1 MRSSRAFSK
10 TLSALAL
17 GVFFSCAPNAP
28 DPLYPQNRNVGALN
42 FHDLAADTKD
52 AIAKGTYPD
61 SLSGW
66 KLFWEAPVDT
76 NGLNGIFI
84 FADTIPNAL
93 ADAKLISGSGD
104 LDVSGI
110 SAKLVAKLS
119 VRDTS
124 WEIPSSFFVGKDGK
138 AGKQGYS
145 VRTDTVY
152 YFSVWLRYDKD
163 QAGRPVPL
171 RMFLGDE
178 YPPTIPAIS
187 DSIGQ
192 TKAVLRFDRPQDKIN
207 LFDEDF
213 KGPLRSVEVRWWPK
227 LGAVDSSKTKIE
239 SAFLPSADLQ
249 DTSKHQLRLEL
260 GPLAYLTNYS
270 YVLVVTDANGLSST
284 TTALSFHTRD
294 SLFPS
299 TPPDFAGTTPA
310 ANVLQLS
317 WTAATDTFGPKKTPL
332 NDFPN
337 LRIGSYTV
345 VLNGARVDSVDLV
358 KEGAN
363 KFVQGASWPS
373 GGGAS
378 RFAWDGSKWTWRW
391 PNLRPGAI
399 YDVHLVVRDS
409 SGNDTL
415 SKTISGRAPTAS
427 SASCKPGYVPVEGV
441 GLLKTF
447 CIESNEH
454 RNRDGVPQK
463 SVTWTQAQQQCI
475 LDTAYL
481 CSDSQW
487 VRACETS
494 PSGDIWSFG
503 SLETGAFDSDSLGWL
518 QNACRLNTGDSSGL
532 AKDAISDPRCV
543 SAWGV
548 FDMPGN
554 LAEWTRDVYHT
565 SPGSL
570 PRDSILAYTGPTD
583 LKASSDVGTIRGG
596 TWLKLDQPDKAL
608 PSARCRERNYPA
620 FANLYD
626 TLADKSIRRRPNPAG
641 SSIGVGFRCCHSPR

>member
-1 MRSSRAFSK
+1 MK

-17 GVFFSCAPNAP
+17 GVFFSCAPNSP
-28 DPLYPQNRNVGALN
+28 EPLYPQNRNVGALN
-42 FHDLAADTKD
+42 FRDLTADTKD
-52 AIAKGTYPD
+52 AIAKGSYPD

-110 SAKLVAKLS
+110 PAKLVAKLS
-119 VRDTS
+119 AHDTT

-178 YPPTIPAIS
+178 YPPTIPAIA

-192 TKAVLRFDRPQDKIN
+192 TKVVLRFDRPQDKVN

-213 KGPLRSVEVRWWPK
+213 KGALRSVEVRWWRG
-227 LGAVDSSKTKIE
+227 LSATDSVKNRVE
-239 SAFLPSADLQ
+239 SAFVSDADLR
-249 DTSKHQLRLEL
+249 DTSKHKLQLEL
-260 GPLAYLTNYS
+260 GPLAYLTSYS
-270 YVLVVTDANGLSST
+270 YVLVVTDANGLSSAT
-284 TTALSFHTRD
+284 TSLTFRTRD
-294 SLFPS
+294 SLLPS
-299 TPPDFAGTTPA
+299 APSEFTGRAPA
-310 ANVLQLS
+310 ANVLELS
-317 WTAATDTFGPKKTPL
+317 WSAATDTFDRDSSRKTPMAG
-332 NDFPN
+332 FPN
-337 LRIGSYTV
+337 FRIGSYTV

-358 KEGAN
+358 KEGAA
-363 KFVQGASWPS
+363 KFGQGASWPS
-373 GGGAS
+373 AEQSS
-378 RFAWDGSKWTWRW
+378 RFAWNGSKWTWLW

-399 YDVHLVVRDS
+399 YDAHLVVRDS

-415 SKTISGRAPTAS
+415 SKTVSGTAPTAS
-427 SASCKPGYVPVEGV
+427 SASCKPGYVPIEGA
-441 GLLKTF
+441 GRLKTY

-454 RNRDGVPQK
+454 RNKAGVLQK
-463 SVTWTQAQQQCI
+463 SVTWQQAQAQCI

-503 SLETGAFDSDSLGWL
+503 SLETGAFGSDSLGWL
-518 QNACRLNTGDSSGL
+518 QDVCHLNTGDSSGL
-532 AKDAISDPRCV
+532 AKDASSDPRCV

-570 PRDSILAYTGPTD
+570 QRDSILAYTGPTD
-583 LKASSDVGTIRGG
+583 LSAEVGTIRGG
-596 TWLKLDQPDKAL
+596 TWLKLDQADKAL

-626 TLADKSIRRRPNPAG
+626 TLADKSTRRRPNPAG
-641 SSIGVGFRCCHSPR
+641 SSIGVGFRCCHSPL